1 MKENRLTL
9 NLKNLLLVLLFLGLQ
24 SCGYNL
30 RENPSFFI
38 DKNIAVISDS
48 NSLTQL
54 FVEELRKTANN
65 VLVYENKEVDDLDL
79 IIRINN
85 HQTQRFSSAQ
95 GAGARTLEVRIDY
108 NIDFSIENPE
118 TSKKA
123 NHKIKDVKFLAF
135 NDSQI
140 LAMEAE
146 ENEINKDFI
155 SFALKRIEI
164 LSAILN

>member
-1 MKENRLTL
+1 
-9 NLKNLLLVLLFLGLQ
+9 
-24 SCGYNL
+24 
-30 RENPSFFI
+30 
-38 DKNIAVISDS
+38 
-48 NSLTQL
+48 
-54 FVEELRKTANN
+54 
-65 VLVYENKEVDDLDL
+65 LVYENKEVDDLDL

-95 GAGARTLEVRIDY
+95 GAGARTIEVRIDY
-108 NIDFSIENPE
+108 NIDFSIENPA